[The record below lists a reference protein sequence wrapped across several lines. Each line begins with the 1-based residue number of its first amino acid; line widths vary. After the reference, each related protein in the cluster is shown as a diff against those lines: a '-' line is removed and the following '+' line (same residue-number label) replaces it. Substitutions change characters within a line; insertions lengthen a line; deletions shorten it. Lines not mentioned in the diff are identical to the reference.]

1 MAEWRI
7 IVGNISIGGY
17 GTEWRSGS
25 EGDNCQT
32 SSWLLRMN
40 RNENAIGRK
49 RNQKQLAS
57 FTNFTVGPVS
67 FDGSEGEKTKKKTQ
81 QQQQKRRY

>member
-1 MAEWRI
+1 
-7 IVGNISIGGY
+7 
-17 GTEWRSGS
+17 
-25 EGDNCQT
+25 
-32 SSWLLRMN
+32 MN

-67 FDGSEGEKTKKKTQ
+67 FDGSEGEKTKKKNAATTTTTT
-81 QQQQKRRY
+81 KEAILSRLFVVPLILVNE